1 MDLLFKRY
9 ADPFIFLDGMIA
21 TGRMYEFVRE
31 ITAIQNKENEN
42 NTLWEFFLH
51 KVYDKSYSEFLQ
63 ENKVQQAQPEE
74 SDIDFE
80 TTINSSY
87 SMLQGFCP
95 E

>member
-21 TGRMYEFVRE
+21 TGRMHEFVRE